1 MAAHD
6 IWVGEAPIDPAALH
20 AAFLAAHGGAGAAA
34 AFTGTVRD
42 AAADGAVERLWL
54 DWYPG
59 MTEASVAA
67 IAQAAQARFAVTALT
82 IHHRAGVMTA
92 GEPIVFVAAAGAHR
106 RATFAAVDYM
116 MDRLKSEA
124 AFWKRET
131 GAGFERWVEPTPQD
145 RRDLER
151 WRDA

>member
-67 IAQAAQARFAVTALT
+67 IANVFNDSSAIPAL
-82 IHHRAGVMTA
+82 
-92 GEPIVFVAAAGAHR
+92 AGAKN
-106 RATFAAVDYM
+106 AEEVWAIVG
-116 MDRLKSEA
+116 EN
-124 AFWKRET
+124 E
-131 GAGFERWVEPTPQD
+131 
-145 RRDLER
+145 
-151 WRDA
+151 